1 MKVLFKKVIALKCN
15 LQFAICS
22 KIKLSA
28 FYLLNSLTFY
38 NSVNPEQ

>member
-22 KIKLSA
+22 KIKLSVL
-28 FYLLNSLTFY
+28 FIKFTYILQLH
-38 NSVNPEQ
+38 